1 MFRFPSKRAASQSRG
16 EDAGKRSEYG
26 RPPNPLFTS
35 RVRGAKLQRLRI
47 SYLTRNPLCAICKS
61 EGRIRAAEV
70 LDHIVSLNNG
80 GLDFDEDQ
88 GTNRQGLCVE
98 CHVKK
103 TRRDMGYA
111 DTPRPKRIGIDGYPI
126 GEENDD

>member
-1 MFRFPSKRAASQSRG
+1 
-16 EDAGKRSEYG
+16 
-26 RPPNPLFTS
+26 
-35 RVRGAKLQRLRI
+35 
-47 SYLTRNPLCAICKS
+47 
-61 EGRIRAAEV
+61 
-70 LDHIVSLNNG
+70 VSLNNG

-111 DTPRPKRIGIDGYPI
+111 DAPRPKRIGMDGFP
-126 GEENDD
+126 EESDD